1 MEAILETFYKME
13 NQYYQSILSKLK
25 LNVVKSSLF
34 DF

>member
-13 NQYYQSILSKLK
+13 NQYYQSKLK